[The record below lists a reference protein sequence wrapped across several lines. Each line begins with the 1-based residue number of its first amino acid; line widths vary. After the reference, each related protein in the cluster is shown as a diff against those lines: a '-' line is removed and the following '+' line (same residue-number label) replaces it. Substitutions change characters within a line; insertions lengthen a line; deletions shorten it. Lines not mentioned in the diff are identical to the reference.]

1 MNRCAME
8 NVKADLLMKKNRCK
22 DLERE
27 AIKDRR
33 IHSQVE
39 MYHDMSGIY
48 SILLERLNSCD

>member
-27 AIKDRR
+27 AIKERR
-33 IHSQVE
+33 IHSQIE
-39 MYHDMSGIY
+39 MYYDMAELY
-48 SILLERLNSCD
+48 SMLLKRLD